1 MTDRQWI
8 ILAHL
13 GTLLGYVVAF
23 GTFIVPLVIYL
34 SKKDEN
40 PEVTRHAKASL
51 NFQISMAIYMIP
63 AIFFAFMLV
72 GIPFLIFLVV
82 TNLVCV
88 VVAAIKADQG
98 ELYKYPLTI
107 TFIR

>member
-8 ILAHL
+8 LLAHL
-13 GTLLGYVVAF
+13 GTLLGYAVAF

-40 PEVTRHAKASL
+40 AEIARHAKSSL
-51 NFQISMAIYMIP
+51 NFQISMALYTIP
-63 AIFFAFMLV
+63 AILFAIILV

-82 TNLVCV
+82 TNLVCTI
-88 VVAAIKADQG
+88 VAALKADQG

-107 TFIR
+107 QFIK